1 MRGLTLRIANKS
13 STVQTLA
20 DLPSQPPLSVRESR
34 ELLYTNEVQ
43 ASLEYGSI
51 NALSLSGA
59 ISVQFTNGT
68 TLALAAIGRTFT
80 GATPTTVGD
89 PGLVPTAQ
97 PANYAAYLK
106 GDGTWTGIT
115 PLSIGAVPESKYT
128 TQGDILF
135 RGVTTSERLPLGTLG
150 QSLRAG
156 VVNPEW
162 GTTTLSGLLAARPAP
177 SAYYQGVFFWATD
190 TSALSVC
197 HYDGTSWIWS
207 PVGSG
212 GGGGVSGITRKILL
226 SSEVVTVPTN
236 CQYLVYDSITFLGSA
251 TMVLQGNA
259 DLVVLDNP
267 VIIPGY
273 TRKEIPSGENVII
286 PNGGQYLVDGSLTLL
301 GTATLTLQGNA
312 DLVVLGDP
320 PVPWTAVLPASTVVT
335 TGVVPQTLATLG
347 TTLNA
352 ANFYDITINAY
363 RTDLSAQVGFKVLAT
378 VTNAAGVVTL
388 RDVVITATDP
398 GTVWTVSVAAAAPNV
413 TVTVTGSVGVPNTV
427 RWGLAG
433 TALVN

>member
-1 MRGLTLRIANKS
+1 MRGLTLRVTNTS
-13 STVQTLA
+13 SSAQSFA
-20 DLPSQPPLSVRESR
+20 DVPSQPILSPGESR

-51 NALSLSGA
+51 NALVLAGSV
-59 ISVQFTNGT
+59 SVQFTNGT
-68 TLALAAIGRTFT
+68 NLAQAAIGRTFT
-80 GATPTTVGD
+80 GATPTTAGT

-97 PANYAAYLK
+97 SASRTAYLK

-115 PLSIGAVPESKYT
+115 PLAIGAVPEAKYE

-135 RGVTTSERLPLGTLG
+135 RGVTTSERLPLGTPG

-162 GTTTLSGLLAARPAP
+162 GTTTLSGLLAARPSPA
-177 SAYYQGVFFWATD
+177 AYYQGVFFWATD
-190 TSALSVC
+190 TLALSVC
-197 HYDGTSWIWS
+197 HYDGTSWVWA
-207 PVGSG
+207 PVGG
-212 GGGGVSGITRKILL
+212 GSGVSGITRKTIP
-226 SSEVVTVPTN
+226 SPEVVTVPGG
-236 CQYLVYDSITFLGSA
+236 CQYLVYDSITFLGTAS
-251 TMVLQGNA
+251 MVLQGDA

-273 TRKEIPSGENVII
+273 TRKEIPSGENVTI

-320 PVPWTAVLPASTVVT
+320 PVPWTAVLPTATRVT
-335 TGVVPQTLATLG
+335 TNAVAQTLATLG

-363 RTDLSAQVGFKVLAT
+363 RTDLSAQVGFKVYAT
-378 VTNAAGVVTL
+378 VTNAAGVVTV
-388 RDVVITATDP
+388 RDVVVTPTDP
-398 GTVWTVSVAAAAPNV
+398 GTVWVVAVTAAAPNI
-413 TVTVTGSVGVPNTV
+413 TVTVTGDAGPPNV

-433 TALVN
+433 TSLVN